1 MLKYQTPLNIF
12 IKQPVRSL
20 KKRET
25 DQTFIEMTYC
35 LAELTSWLK
44 RIDISSVW
52 VVDPAALQNRQPLFL
67 CQLTA

>member
-1 MLKYQTPLNIF
+1 
-12 IKQPVRSL
+12 
-20 KKRET
+20 
-25 DQTFIEMTYC
+25 MTYC

>member
-1 MLKYQTPLNIF
+1 
-12 IKQPVRSL
+12 
-20 KKRET
+20 
-25 DQTFIEMTYC
+25 MTYC

-52 VVDPAALQNRQPLFL
+52 VVDPAALKNRQPLFL